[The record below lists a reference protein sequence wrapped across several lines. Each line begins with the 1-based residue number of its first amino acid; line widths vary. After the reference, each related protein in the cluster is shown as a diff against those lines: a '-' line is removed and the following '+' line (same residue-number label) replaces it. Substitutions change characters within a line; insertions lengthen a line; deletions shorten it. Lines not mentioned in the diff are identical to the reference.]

1 LAAVNRLEL
10 PSDPTGRWDHDPLF
24 YDWGAD
30 SQKLYAW
37 LRRNV
42 CRGEA
47 AAPPEARAWHARGY
61 LAAYATADQLMAEA
75 VPVSKNTMT
84 KLIGELRQLEVC
96 VPRNVGRGYVFLLGE
111 WLLRRSQ
118 ETGAQLAFESFYL
131 DAMLR
136 ARDLAQIVGIDQESR
151 PANGRHQA

>member
-1 LAAVNRLEL
+1 MIRLEL
-10 PSDPTGRWDHDPLF
+10 PSDPTGRWDRNPLF

-47 AAPPEARAWHARGY
+47 AAPAEARAWHARGY

-84 KLIGELRQLEVC
+84 KLISELRQLEVC

-111 WLLRRSQ
+111 WLLRCSQ
-118 ETGAQLAFESFYL
+118 ETGARLAFESFYL

-136 ARDLAQIVGIDQESR
+136 ARDLLQIVGTDPEARASAGSNR
-151 PANGRHQA
+151 P